1 MLRFVTVSMIS
12 LEVMGSKGSKGSK
25 GSEVFSNE
33 LMNTSVII
41 SFEAP
46 KNLEYS

>member
-12 LEVMGSKGSKGSK
+12 LEVIGSKGSK

-46 KNLEYS
+46 KNLEYP